1 MRMTKTNLKVLVV
14 ATSGKTRGGIASVV
28 NGYMKGYI
36 WQKYS
41 CRWIET
47 QIDRNVFFKLLYLVR
62 AYVEFFIFIPF
73 YDIVHF
79 HTVPGNCTTIHLP
92 LLRLAVF
99 YKKKVIV
106 HLHIGDQLHNYCDDK
121 KFREV
126 LDRADMLIAISK
138 MASMV
143 LEDVYKID
151 SQVRVLYNA
160 SPVVN
165 DKGDAGKEKII
176 LVAGILDKNKAYDI
190 ILKAFAFVSKEFRDW
205 KLVFAGNGDVDKAGD
220 IARNLKISESVVFT
234 GWLNGEEKAALFKK
248 AEIYCLASYMEGF
261 PVSVLEAWKYILPV
275 ICTTAGGLS
284 DVVVDGFNAMV
295 FDRGDISGLA
305 EKMRLLMSDTDL
317 RSSIAANSFDL
328 VNELFSMDEILR
340 QLDVIYTD
348 LAG

>member
-1 MRMTKTNLKVLVV
+1 VTRSNAKVLVV

-28 NGYMKGYI
+28 NGYKKGYI

-47 QIDRNVFFKLLYLVR
+47 QIDRNIVFKLFYLVR

-79 HTVPGNCTTIHLP
+79 HTVPGNCVNIHLP
-92 LLRLAVF
+92 LLRLAVL

-106 HLHIGDQLHNYCDDK
+106 HLHIGDQLHNYTGDK
-121 KFREV
+121 RFREV

-138 MASMV
+138 MASLV
-143 LEDVYKID
+143 LVDAYRIN

-160 SPVVN
+160 SASVSFERGQN
-165 DKGDAGKEKII
+165 IDKEKII
-176 LVAGILDKNKAYDI
+176 LVAGILDENKAYDI
-190 ILKAFAFVSKEFRDW
+190 IIRAFALVQKDFKDW
-205 KLVFAGNGDVDKAGD
+205 KLVFAGNGDVEKAGD
-220 IARNLKISESVVFT
+220 LAKNLKVSDSVVFT
-234 GWLNGEEKAALFKK
+234 GWLSGKDKSDLFEK

-261 PVSVLEAWKYILPV
+261 PMSVLEAWEYDLPV

-295 FDRGDISGLA
+295 FERGDIEGLA
-305 EKMRLLMSDTDL
+305 AKMRLLMSDKDL
-317 RSSIAANSFDL
+317 RSQIAANSKDM
-328 VNELFSMDEILR
+328 VRELFSFDEIIR
-340 QLDVIYTD
+340 QLDVIYGD
-348 LAG
+348 LK